1 MGRRLLLDTGVL
13 IKWERGKLPASAI
26 AADDDICLSI
36 VVVAGYMT
44 GVELAPPGYRASM
57 ERFLDAMLEA
67 VPILPY
73 DEEILPTHAKLLA
86 WTQQHGNPRGQHDL
100 IIAATAAV
108 TGRTIL
114 TTDLKARFDELPG
127 VTSELV
133 G

>member
-13 IKWERGKLPASAI
+13 INWERGKLPASTI
-26 AADDDICLSI
+26 AADDDLCLSV
-36 VVVAGYMT
+36 VVVAEYMT

-57 ERFLDAMLEA
+57 ERFLDTLLEE

-73 DEEILPTHAKLLA
+73 DEEIVPSHARLLA
-86 WTQQHGNPRGQHDL
+86 WTRQHGNPRSQHDL

-114 TTDLKARFDELPG
+114 TTDQKARFHELPG